1 MNIRADKDPRI
12 QEKLAE
18 LREEEAGEREA
29 DLLVDV
35 AMYFDMI
42 GDSPRTIA
50 ALEAA
55 VAAAADDT
63 RPRFLLARCLI
74 KAGRWRDG
82 GKELEIVSDMD
93 SVEVASPRWQS
104 NNLYYIAYALFNTGR
119 YKEAAEAFRAADV
132 LVSIWGDPLV
142 LKRFHLHQGF
152 AWHLEGQ
159 FGEAAE
165 SYRRAM
171 VAPGPGDSCDEDVMD
186 EDEVEDA
193 QDFNDEVEPYMEMAR
208 RREPL
213 AIEDLPGVLPA
224 FP

>member
-1 MNIRADKDPRI
+1 MSIRADKDPKI
-12 QEKLAE
+12 QGKLRE
-18 LREEEAGEREA
+18 LREEEAGDDEA

-35 AMYFDMI
+35 AMYFDMT

-55 VAAAADDT
+55 VERAPDDV

-74 KAGRWRDG
+74 KARRWREG
-82 GKELEIVSDMD
+82 GKQLEIVSDMD
-93 SVEVASPRWQS
+93 AVELANPRWQS
-104 NNLYYIAYALFNTGR
+104 NNLYYIAYALFHIGR

-142 LKRFHLHQGF
+142 LKRFHMHQGF
-152 AWHLEGQ
+152 CWHLEGQ

-186 EDEVEDA
+186 EDEVEGA
-193 QDFNDEVEPYMEMAR
+193 QDFNDEVEPFMEMAR
-208 RREPL
+208 GREKL
-213 AIEDLPGVLPA
+213 QLEDLPEVLPA